1 MNFVSPV
8 LDIASRLWDCTA
20 KRAVYIRQL
29 PENLIS
35 LRTAMEELKNVYED
49 VKEKVDCEEKLK
61 KQRTRAVDGWIQSV
75 EAMEKDVN
83 DLSEKGDEETQKKCF
98 GTSCSLAAMPAK
110 EDGGIEIQCG
120 G

>member
-1 MNFVSPV
+1 M
-8 LDIASRLWDCTA
+8 
-20 KRAVYIRQL
+20 KR
-29 PENLIS
+29 
-35 LRTAMEELKNVYED
+35 KF
-49 VKEKVDCEEKLK
+49 K

-83 DLSEKGDEETQKKCF
+83 DLSEKSDEETQKKCF